1 MSTLAE
7 KAFGQQTP
15 QRFGLRRWGVIF
27 FCLSLLAVG
36 TANATDISIL
46 DSIVRSFGQSAPHWQ
61 AVMLTWAERIFWPLA
76 TISVVWKMMQAW
88 SMGTDIKGFFQELFW
103 PLFFVAL
110 YYMLLVNGAAIGEAI
125 LNSAMAIGIEAT
137 GDARIYMPSQVIELA
152 FETWEQVWSV
162 GDAIFSKTF
171 TFRNIAGSLINPA
184 ENNEY
189 GMPTLVAIVYY
200 IISFGV
206 WILLVTIAID
216 LMIVLMGC
224 WVLLYGGLLIL
235 AFGGGFAYGLSDKA
249 KNYFQSMIAMAMRLI
264 ALALLIGGGCALI
277 ENQTQTM
284 QMFINQ
290 DRIPTLPD
298 AMMLLV
304 SVMAFKLITTQVP
317 DLLVGMI
324 NGQIGVMSNRGEGIV
339 AGVISGGMAA
349 TGAVAAGAMAA
360 AKIPGMIAGQMAAGQ
375 AQQQLQKVQDALK
388 VKSDKPVGSGLGN
401 SIGGMPGSVGSQFTG
416 DRVSGGTTGTD
427 VHGSQETGYSSATGT
442 TSGKNINSY
451 GSEGSHPSY
460 NPFTSDSESSGVESQ
475 VQDSGSHSA
484 SVGSPTSNN
493 STSVSNLDTQPQFSG
508 KNYGSDSG
516 LAGISTNTQTSQQV
530 QSVQNSDEAG
540 SGSVGNLFTGNRL
553 AGGASSGT
561 EGKTAVP
568 GSLATGYS
576 SATGTTGGKNLN
588 SHGSEGGSSSFNP
601 FAPDSQSGG
610 AGSQAQDSGSQSSSD
625 APQSSQDAP
634 SAPDVGTQPQ
644 SGAENPMAFDSQKLM
659 ENFAKAGGI
668 AAGLGGASTSGVTG
682 SQMFGKPSFMDPM
695 SNRGKQPPMSERAQS
710 SELNFKNMSREDL
723 QKMEK
728 DLQGEIQK
736 QQDRVS
742 GLKSAMKSDFVKG
755 FASTTRFIDI
765 MRRL

>member
-7 KAFGQQTP
+7 KAFGQQAP
-15 QRFGLRRWGVIF
+15 KRIGLGRWVAAF
-27 FCLSLLAVG
+27 FCLSLLAAG

-110 YYMLLVNGAAIGEAI
+110 YYMLLVNGAAVGEAI

-184 ENNEY
+184 ENHEY
-189 GMPTLVAIVYY
+189 GMPALVAIVYY

-360 AKIPGMIAGQMAAGQ
+360 AKIPGMIAGQMAASQ
-375 AQQQLQKVQDALK
+375 AQQTLQKVQDAIK
-388 VKSDKPVGSGLGN
+388 NKTDNPSGGGLGN
-401 SIGGMPGSVGSQFTG
+401 AIGGMPGSVGSQFTG
-416 DRVSGGTTGTD
+416 DGSGGSSGTTD

-442 TSGKNINSY
+442 TSGKN
-451 GSEGSHPSY
+451 
-460 NPFTSDSESSGVESQ
+460 
-475 VQDSGSHSA
+475 
-484 SVGSPTSNN
+484 
-493 STSVSNLDTQPQFSG
+493 
-508 KNYGSDSG
+508 
-516 LAGISTNTQTSQQV
+516 
-530 QSVQNSDEAG
+530 
-540 SGSVGNLFTGNRL
+540 
-553 AGGASSGT
+553 
-561 EGKTAVP
+561 
-568 GSLATGYS
+568 
-576 SATGTTGGKNLN
+576 LN
-588 SHGSEGGSSSFNP
+588 SHGSEGGSSSNP

-610 AGSQAQDSGSQSSSD
+610 AGSQAQDGGSQSSSD

-668 AAGLGGASTSGVTG
+668 AAGLGGASTGGATG
-682 SQMFGKPSFMDPM
+682 SQMFSKPSFM
-695 SNRGKQPPMSERAQS
+695 SGKSTNNIQNELDKANVPSRAGGNQKSFSE
-710 SELNFKNMSREDL
+710 MSREEL
-723 QKMEK
+723 MQKEK